1 MCYKFQLQT
10 NIILAHTNEKKVKD
24 ENMMIIY
31 IYIYIYIYIA
41 IVYNHTLFNILGT
54 NV

>member
-31 IYIYIYIYIA
+31 IYIYIA